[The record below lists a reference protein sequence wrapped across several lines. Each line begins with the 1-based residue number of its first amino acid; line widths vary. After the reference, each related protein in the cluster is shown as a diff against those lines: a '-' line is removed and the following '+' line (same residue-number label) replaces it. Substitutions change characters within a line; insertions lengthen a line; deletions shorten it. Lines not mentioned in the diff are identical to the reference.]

1 MAGVKRCGEYFGE
14 SIFEKDQKK
23 GQDSPETLH
32 AALRRALDLQRFYT
46 FPVDGPFRWEYDG
59 KNTFGGAAMKKKTT
73 FGK

>member
-46 FPVDGPFRWEYDG
+46 FPVDWQRGREYDE
-59 KNTFGGAAMKKKTT
+59 KNGSGRPP
-73 FGK
+73 